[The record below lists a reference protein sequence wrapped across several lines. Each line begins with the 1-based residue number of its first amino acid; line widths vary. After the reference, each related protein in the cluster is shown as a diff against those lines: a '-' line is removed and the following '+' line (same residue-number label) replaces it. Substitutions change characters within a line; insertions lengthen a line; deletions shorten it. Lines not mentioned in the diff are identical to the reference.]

1 MNKILVVE
9 DDITIAKSICMHLE
23 QWQFETKYIEDF
35 QKVVEEFN
43 AYQPDLVLMDVTL
56 PYYNGFHW
64 CQMIR
69 RQSNVPIIFVSSVS
83 DNMNIVMAMNMGGDE
98 YIEKPFDLNVLT
110 AKIQAILRRAYG
122 LAPKP
127 DKCSYKDITLDI
139 NSTNLCSKDEE
150 ISLTK
155 NEYLILKILIENNNK
170 VVSREEIMDA
180 LWGNDEFVDD
190 NTLTVNMTRLR
201 KKLGEIGCGDYI
213 KTKKGLGYIL
223 E

>member
-23 QWQFETKYIEDF
+23 KWQFETKYIEDF

-83 DNMNIVMAMNMGGDE
+83 DYMNIVMAMKM
-98 YIEKPFDLNVLT
+98 
-110 AKIQAILRRAYG
+110 
-122 LAPKP
+122 
-127 DKCSYKDITLDI
+127 
-139 NSTNLCSKDEE
+139 
-150 ISLTK
+150 
-155 NEYLILKILIENNNK
+155 
-170 VVSREEIMDA
+170 
-180 LWGNDEFVDD
+180 
-190 NTLTVNMTRLR
+190 
-201 KKLGEIGCGDYI
+201 
-213 KTKKGLGYIL
+213 
-223 E
+223 